1 MPGEKCA
8 SGGTEGVVTTDR
20 SRTLTAHERRRE
32 LASVFRLD
40 GKRAL
45 VTGASRGLGRAIATA
60 LAERGARVAVSEL
73 PDRLAE
79 AETTAR
85 EMGGAAVAMDVRD
98 VGGTRAA
105 VDRAAELLGGL
116 DVLVNNAGVNI
127 PLKAVD
133 VTEDAW
139 DAVLD
144 TDLKGVFFTSQAA
157 ERHMR
162 QGGGRIVNIASQNGV
177 IAYPRRAAYC
187 SAKAGVVNLTRLLA
201 IEWAPFGIRVNAVAP
216 TFIETELTA
225 LTLSDPEMRADVL
238 ARIPLGHLGTPD
250 DVAAAVVFLAS
261 DDARMITGHTLLVD
275 GGWVAR

>member
-1 MPGEKCA
+1 MP
-8 SGGTEGVVTTDR
+8 
-20 SRTLTAHERRRE
+20 
-32 LASVFRLD
+32 
-40 GKRAL
+40 
-45 VTGASRGLGRAIATA
+45 
-60 LAERGARVAVSEL
+60 
-73 PDRLAE
+73 E

-85 EMGGAAVAMDVRD
+85 DQGFVAVAQDVRD
-98 VGGTRAA
+98 VASTRAA

-116 DVLVNNAGVNI
+116 DVLVNNAGVNV
-127 PLKAVD
+127 PLKAID
-133 VTEDAW
+133 VTEESW

-162 QGGGRIVNIASQNGV
+162 SGGGRIVNIASQNGV
-177 IAYPRRAAYC
+177 VAYPRRAAYC

-201 IEWAPFGIRVNAVAP
+201 LEWAPFGIRVNAVAP

-225 LTLSDPEMRADVL
+225 LTLSDPTLRGDVL
-238 ARIPLGHLGTPD
+238 SRIPLGHLGTPD

-261 DDARMITGHTLLVD
+261 DEARMVTGHTLLVD